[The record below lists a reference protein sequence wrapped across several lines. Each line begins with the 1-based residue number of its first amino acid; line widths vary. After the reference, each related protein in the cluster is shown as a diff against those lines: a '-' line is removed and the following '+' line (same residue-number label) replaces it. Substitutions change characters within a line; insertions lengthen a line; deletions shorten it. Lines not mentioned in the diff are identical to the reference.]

1 MNAMKPENQPKE
13 AFDGLNDD
21 VKKCFEAYGAETY
34 VDMIGTN
41 EAPGPWY
48 PMYSFSNTMTTSTPG
63 GMAWTKMGEIKHEY
77 LPKVVMAEDFDKA
90 WDEYMK
96 VYEGCN
102 PQAFLDEMQEELE
115 RRMEAHKKYE

>member
-1 MNAMKPENQPKE
+1 ML
-13 AFDGLNDD
+13 FR
-21 VKKCFEAYGAETY
+21 
-34 VDMIGTN
+34 
-41 EAPGPWY
+41 
-48 PMYSFSNTMTTSTPG
+48 SG